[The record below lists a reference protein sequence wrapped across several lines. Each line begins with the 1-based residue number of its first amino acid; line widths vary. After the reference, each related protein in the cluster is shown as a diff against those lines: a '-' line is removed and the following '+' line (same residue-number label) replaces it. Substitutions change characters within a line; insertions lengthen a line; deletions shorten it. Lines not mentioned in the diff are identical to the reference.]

1 MIIKFDNINFLLNLK
16 QLKNKFKLKVKLN
29 KYKFLYKKNKFI

>member
-16 QLKNKFKLKVKLN
+16 QLKNKFKLKINVN
-29 KYKFLYKKNKFI
+29 KYKFLYKNNKLL